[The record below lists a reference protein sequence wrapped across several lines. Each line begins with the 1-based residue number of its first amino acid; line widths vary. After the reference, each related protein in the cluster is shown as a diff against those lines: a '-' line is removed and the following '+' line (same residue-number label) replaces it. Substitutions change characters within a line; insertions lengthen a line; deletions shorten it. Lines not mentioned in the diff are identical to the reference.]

1 MMKRNVLLRV
11 FAVAITCF
19 TVVSCEEDFLEPQR
33 DTSELTDADFANN
46 IDVNPALV
54 EGTLNG
60 IYTFMIQRFGALGSG
75 AGRHYDIGHKGIDV
89 WTDLLCGD
97 MALSTNTY
105 SWYAGTSNLVFTT
118 NFSDD
123 ENEIMWN
130 YLYRVIST
138 ANLLIAQSGG
148 ENAEPESDDAKYI
161 YGQSKALRAYGYF
174 YLTQLYQREYD
185 PNAEILPFYTS
196 DPTQTSFAKVQA
208 SQIYD
213 LIVSDLT
220 NAVDLLDGFS
230 RPLKHY
236 INKSVA
242 QGLLAYTYAAMGEYD
257 EAKIVSEAIV
267 NSGDYPLLTAGALAF
282 PGAGSGF
289 NDVNSSSWMW
299 GYDLTADLG
308 VNLVSWWGIVD
319 LFSYSYAAAGDRK
332 AMDDALY
339 AQIPSNDIRKQQFLN
354 DPAQTNHLMPINK
367 FFAPDRVVFAQNP
380 MTTDYIYMRV
390 EEFYLLSAEASAKT
404 GDEGTAKTR
413 LKQLLEIRL
422 GSMANAASVVD
433 PLSGQDLLDFIYL
446 QTRIELWGE
455 GKSYFA
461 FKRNHATMTRGTNH
475 AFQPGATVV
484 YNADNVSPEIPQ
496 SEMNNNPAITAQN

>member
-1 MMKRNVLLRV
+1 MKRNVLFYV
-11 FAVAITCF
+11 CAIALTFC
-19 TVVSCEEDFLEPQR
+19 TVSCGDDFLEPQR
-33 DTSELTDADFANN
+33 DTSELTDADFADN

-60 IYTFMIQRFGALGSG
+60 IYTFMIQRFGALGDD

-89 WTDLLCGD
+89 WTDMLCGD

-130 YLYRVIST
+130 YLYRVLNT

-148 ENAEPESDDAKYI
+148 EDAVPEGDEAKAI
-161 YGQSKALRAYGYF
+161 LGQSKALRAYGYF
-174 YLTQLYQREYD
+174 YLTQLFQREYD
-185 PNAEILPFYTS
+185 PNQEILPFYTS
-196 DPTQTSFAKVQA
+196 DPTQTSFAKVPA

-220 NAVDLLDGFS
+220 SAVVLLEDYN

-242 QGLLAYTYAAMGEYD
+242 QGLLAYTYAAMGNYPD
-257 EAKIVSEAIV
+257 AKTVSEQIV
-267 NSGDYPLLTAGALAF
+267 NTGGYSLLTAGELAY
-282 PGAGSGF
+282 PGSGSGF
-289 NDVNSSSWMW
+289 SDVNSAAWMW
-299 GYDLTADLG
+299 GYDLTTDIGLG
-308 VNLVSWWGIVD
+308 LVSWWGIVD
-319 LFSYSYAAAGDRK
+319 LYSYSYAAAGDRK
-332 AMDDALY
+332 AMDDALF
-339 AQIPSNDIRKQQFLN
+339 AQIPDSDIRKSQFL
-354 DPAQTNHLMPINK
+354 DDVTDTNHLMPINK
-367 FFAPDRVVFAQNP
+367 FYAPNRVVFSQNP

-404 GDEGTAKTR
+404 GDETTAKTR
-413 LKQLLEIRL
+413 LKELLNIRM
-422 GSMANAASVVD
+422 GTTAAAAAVD
-433 PLSGQDLLDFIYL
+433 PLTGQALIDFIYL
-446 QTRIELWGE
+446 QTRIEMWGE

-461 FKRNHATMTRGTNH
+461 MKRNQATITRGTNH
-475 AFQPGATVV
+475 AFQAGATLI
-484 YNADNVSPEIPQ
+484 YNADNISPDIPQ
-496 SEMNNNPAITAQN
+496 SELNNNPAIISQN